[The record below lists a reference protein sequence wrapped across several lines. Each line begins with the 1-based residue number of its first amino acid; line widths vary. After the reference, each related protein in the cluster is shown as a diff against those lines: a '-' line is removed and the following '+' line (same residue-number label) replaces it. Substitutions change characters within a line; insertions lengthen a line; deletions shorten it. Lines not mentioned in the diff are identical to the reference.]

1 MSFLPAKKNNCREHG
16 VPGSKQTERRGLP
29 VTTVT
34 NTLQLRDCGSLKK
47 EGEVGV
53 CMGEGSD
60 VEEGRRD
67 DDEDE
72 DDPNRVSCRIT

>member
-1 MSFLPAKKNNCREHG
+1 MSYCAAYTVCERVDVSFLPAKKNNCREHG

-60 VEEGRRD
+60 VEEGEER
-67 DDEDE
+67 
-72 DDPNRVSCRIT
+72 